1 MTKPVFD
8 IEEIKEH
15 FNFEGEYTG
24 FYPIHNGHINNTYVL
39 EFDEKDQSKSY
50 LLQQINTYVFTSPDK
65 LMENVVGVTEYLHKI
80 IVENGGDPERETL
93 NVIKTKDGAP
103 YFVSKDNRYWRCYN
117 FITDAYTCQSI
128 ENPVVFYNSAVA
140 FGNFQRLLADY
151 PADSLHE
158 TIPNFHNTVSRYND
172 LMEAVKN
179 NAVGRL
185 DSVKE
190 EVKFAQDR
198 EADTHVVVDLIAEG
212 KLPIR
217 VTHNDTKLNN
227 VMFDNQTDKGICVID
242 LDTVMPGSSLYDFGD
257 SIRFGANHAAED
269 EKDLSLVY
277 LDLNLFEQYCK
288 GYLESAGKSLTKTE
302 IEYLPFSAK
311 LMTFE
316 CGMRFLGDYLNGD
329 TYFKIGYPEHNLD
342 RCHTQFALVADIE
355 KKFDEMKAIVSR
367 ICSELGIEK

>member
-1 MTKPVFD
+1 MTKPNFD
-8 IEEIKEH
+8 IEEIREH
-15 FNFEGEYTG
+15 FDFEGDYTG

-39 EFDEKDQSKSY
+39 EFENGKNVKSY
-50 LLQQINTYVFTSPDK
+50 LLQQINTNVFNDPEK

-80 IVENGGDPERETL
+80 IVENGGDPDRETL
-93 NVIKTKDGAP
+93 NVIKTRDGKP
-103 YFVSKDNRYWRCYN
+103 FLVSKDNRYWRCYN
-117 FITDAYTCQSI
+117 FITDAYTCQTI

-158 TIPNFHNTVSRYND
+158 TIPNFHNTVSRYAD
-172 LMEAVKN
+172 LMAAVEKN
-179 NAVGRL
+179 AAGRL

-190 EVKFAQDR
+190 EVQFAKDR
-198 EADTHVVVDLIAEG
+198 EKDTHVVVDLINEG
-212 KLPIR
+212 KLPMR

-277 LDLNLFEQYCK
+277 LDLNLFEQYCR

-329 TYFKIGYPEHNLD
+329 TYFKTAYPEHNLD

-355 KKFDEMKAIVSR
+355 KKFDEMKAIVER
-367 ICSELGIEK
+367 ICKELEIEK

>member
-15 FNFEGEYTG
+15 FNFNGEYAG

-39 EFDEKDQSKSY
+39 EFDHNGENKAF
-50 LLQQINTYVFTSPDK
+50 LLQQINTYVFTDPDK

-117 FITDAYTCQSI
+117 FITDAYTCQAI
-128 ENPVVFYNSAVA
+128 DNPVVFYNSAVA

-158 TIPNFHNTVSRYND
+158 TIPNFHNTVSRYSD

-179 NAVGRL
+179 NIAGRL

-190 EVKFAQDR
+190 EVEFAEER
-198 EADTHVVVDLIAEG
+198 EGDTHVVVDLIAQG
-212 KLPIR
+212 KLPMR

-227 VMFDNQTDKGICVID
+227 VMFDNKTDKGICVID

-277 LDLNLFEQYCK
+277 LDLDLFEQYCR

-329 TYFKIGYPEHNLD
+329 TYFKVSYPEHNLD
-342 RCHTQFALVADIE
+342 RCRTQFALVADIE
-355 KKFDEMKAIVSR
+355 KKFDKMKEIVSQ
-367 ICSELGIEK
+367 ICDELGIEK

>member
-24 FYPIHNGHINNTYVL
+24 YYSIHNGHINNTYVL
-39 EFDEKDQSKSY
+39 EFNHNGNYRAY

-117 FITDAYTCQSI
+117 FITDAYTCQAI

-179 NAVGRL
+179 NIAGRL

-190 EVKFAQDR
+190 EVKFAQER

-212 KLPIR
+212 KLPMR

-227 VMFDNQTDKGICVID
+227 VMFDNNTDKGICVID

-277 LDLNLFEQYCK
+277 LDLNLFEQYCR

-329 TYFKIGYPEHNLD
+329 TYFKIRYPEHNLD

>member
-39 EFDEKDQSKSY
+39 EFDEKEQNKSY

-179 NAVGRL
+179 NAAGRL
-185 DSVKE
+185 DSVRE

-212 KLPIR
+212 KLPMR

-311 LMTFE
+311 
-316 CGMRFLGDYLNGD
+316 
-329 TYFKIGYPEHNLD
+329 I
-342 RCHTQFALVADIE
+342 
-355 KKFDEMKAIVSR
+355 
-367 ICSELGIEK
+367 

>member
-15 FNFEGEYTG
+15 FNFEGKYTG
-24 FYPIHNGHINNTYVL
+24 YYSIHNGHINNTYVL
-39 EFDEKDQSKSY
+39 EFNHNGNYRAY

-117 FITDAYTCQSI
+117 FITDAYTCQAI

-179 NAVGRL
+179 NIAGRL

-190 EVKFAQDR
+190 EVKFAQER

-212 KLPIR
+212 KLPMR

-227 VMFDNQTDKGICVID
+227 VMFDNNTDKGICVID

-277 LDLNLFEQYCK
+277 LDLNLFEQYCR

>member
-15 FNFEGEYTG
+15 YDFPGEYTG
-24 FYPIHNGHINNTYVL
+24 YYCIHNGHINNTYVL
-39 EFDEKDQSKSY
+39 EFDHDGEYKAY
-50 LLQQINTYVFTSPDK
+50 LLQQINTYVFTDPDK
-65 LMENVVGVTEYLHKI
+65 LMENVVGVTEYLHNI

-93 NVIKTKDGAP
+93 NVIKTKDAMP

-117 FITDAYTCQSI
+117 FITDAYTCQAI
-128 ENPVVFYNSAVA
+128 ENPIVFYNSAVA

-172 LMEAVKN
+172 LMEAVKK
-179 NAVGRL
+179 NAAGRL
-185 DSVKE
+185 DSVQQ
-190 EVKFAQDR
+190 EVKFAQER
-198 EADTHVVVDLIAEG
+198 ESDTHVVVDLIAEG
-212 KLPIR
+212 KLPMR

-227 VMFDNQTDKGICVID
+227 VMFDNNTDKGICVID

-277 LDLNLFEQYCK
+277 LDLNLFEQYCR

-316 CGMRFLGDYLNGD
+316 CGMRFLEDYLNGD
-329 TYFKIGYPEHNLD
+329 TYFKIAYTEHNLD

-355 KKFDEMKAIVSR
+355 RKFDEMKAIVSR

>member
-1 MTKPVFD
+1 MTIPNFD
-8 IEEIKEH
+8 IDEIKEH
-15 FNFEGEYTG
+15 YEFPGEYTG
-24 FYPIHNGHINNTYVL
+24 CYSIHNGHINNTYVL
-39 EFDEKDQSKSY
+39 EFNDNGKYKAF
-50 LLQQINTYVFTSPDK
+50 LLQRINTYVFTNPDQ

-80 IVENGGDPERETL
+80 IAENGGDPDRETL
-93 NVIKTKDGAP
+93 NVIKTKDSTP
-103 YFVSKDNRYWRCYN
+103 YFVSKDKRHWRCYN

-128 ENPVVFYNSAVA
+128 DNPVVFYNSAVA

-172 LMEAVKN
+172 LMKAIDKN
-179 NAVGRL
+179 TAGRAG
-185 DSVKE
+185 SVKAE
-190 EVKFAQDR
+190 IDFAKER

-212 KLPIR
+212 KLPMR

-227 VMFDNQTDKGICVID
+227 VMFDNKTDKGICVID

-277 LDLNLFEQYCK
+277 LDLNLFEQYCR

-329 TYFKIGYPEHNLD
+329 TYFKVDYPEHNLD
-342 RCHTQFALVADIE
+342 RCRTQFALVADIE
-355 KKFDEMKAIVSR
+355 KKFDKMKEIVSQ
-367 ICSELGIEK
+367 ICDELGIEK

>member
-1 MTKPVFD
+1 
-8 IEEIKEH
+8 
-15 FNFEGEYTG
+15 
-24 FYPIHNGHINNTYVL
+24 
-39 EFDEKDQSKSY
+39 
-50 LLQQINTYVFTSPDK
+50 
-65 LMENVVGVTEYLHKI
+65 
-80 IVENGGDPERETL
+80 
-93 NVIKTKDGAP
+93 
-103 YFVSKDNRYWRCYN
+103 
-117 FITDAYTCQSI
+117 
-128 ENPVVFYNSAVA
+128 
-140 FGNFQRLLADY
+140 
-151 PADSLHE
+151 
-158 TIPNFHNTVSRYND
+158 
-172 LMEAVKN
+172 MEAVKN
-179 NAVGRL
+179 NIAGRL

-190 EVKFAQDR
+190 EVKFAQER

-212 KLPIR
+212 KLPMR

-227 VMFDNQTDKGICVID
+227 VMFDNNTDKGICVID

-277 LDLNLFEQYCK
+277 LDLNLFEQYCR

-329 TYFKIGYPEHNLD
+329 TYFKTAYPEHNLD

-355 KKFDEMKAIVSR
+355 KKFDEMKAIVER
-367 ICSELGIEK
+367 ICKELEIEK